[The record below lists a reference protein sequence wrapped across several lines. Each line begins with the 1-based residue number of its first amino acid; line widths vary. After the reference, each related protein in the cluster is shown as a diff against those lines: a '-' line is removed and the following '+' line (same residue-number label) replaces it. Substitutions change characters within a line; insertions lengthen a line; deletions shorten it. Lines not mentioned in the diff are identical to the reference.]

1 MPRYQH
7 PKLVMGHAT
16 RDAEFKGTANNRAV
30 AKFAVAVD
38 RGKAKDG
45 TPYGADFFNVDAW
58 TNDTEKP
65 SWVHRSAMKVHKGDL
80 VMVAGRMR
88 IDQREGGGNYL
99 TLTASNV
106 VNISDWV
113 RFKAGKGAVDGEEG
127 FVKDL
132 QDAINGAP
140 AVDEEDGDVPF

>member
-1 MPRYQH
+1 MPSYQH
-7 PKLVMGHAT
+7 PILVMGHAT
-16 RDAEFKGTANNRAV
+16 RDTETTFTPSKKGV
-30 AKFAVAVD
+30 AKFSVAVD
-38 RGKAKDG
+38 RGKDKEG
-45 TPYGADFFNVDAW
+45 VSYGADFFNVNAW

-65 SWVHRSAMKVHKGDL
+65 SWVYRSAMKVHKGDL

-113 RFKAGKGAVDGEEG
+113 RFKAGKGTDDGEEG

-132 QDAINGAP
+132 RDAINGAP